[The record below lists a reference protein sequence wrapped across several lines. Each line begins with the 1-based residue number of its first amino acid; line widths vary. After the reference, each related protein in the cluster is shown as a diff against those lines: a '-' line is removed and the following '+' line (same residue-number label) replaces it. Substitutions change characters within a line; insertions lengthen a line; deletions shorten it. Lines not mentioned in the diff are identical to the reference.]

1 MPTILRKISVLVYQK
16 NQTICKLKS
25 NHVFFYKYLILLVFL
40 TLLSCCRTKTE
51 EIDLSSYF
59 AGLNGTAVF
68 YNANTGQSKIY
79 NKTLSYKQSSP
90 CSTFKIMSSYIG
102 LSEHKISMQDSL
114 RKWNRKTYWNP
125 QWNRDI
131 TFPQAFQASCVWYYR
146 RLIDEVGEK
155 RTKHYLQKFN
165 YGNMD
170 TSDWKGLLNSNTNI
184 PELRG
189 FWLESSLKIS
199 PVEQTR
205 VLAEIFKKNSPAAAD
220 LQNVMKI
227 QDSPVKIYGKT
238 GMGIKNDKVVDAWFV
253 GFYETADNKIFFAVR
268 LDDNDNNA
276 APGYRTRASQIA
288 RQIAVEIINSE
299 KIF

>member
-1 MPTILRKISVLVYQK
+1 MK
-16 NQTICKLKS
+16 
-25 NHVFFYKYLILLVFL
+25 KYLILLISL
-40 TLLSCCRTKTE
+40 TLLSCHRTKPE

-68 YNANTGQSKIY
+68 YNADTGQSKIY
-79 NKTLSYKQSSP
+79 NKALSLKQSSP

-114 RKWNRKTYWNP
+114 RKWNRNTYWNS

-131 TFPQAFQASCVWYYR
+131 TFPQAFQTSCVWYYR
-146 RLIDEVGEK
+146 RLIDEIGEK

-165 YGNMD
+165 YGNKD
-170 TSDWKGLLNSNTNI
+170 TSDWKGSLNTNETT
-184 PELRG
+184 PELTG

-205 VLAEIFKKNSPAAAD
+205 VLAEIFKKDTPVAAD
-220 LQNVMKI
+220 LQSIMKI

-238 GMGIKNDKVVDAWFV
+238 GMGVKNNKVADAWFI

-288 RQIAVEIINSE
+288 RQIAVEIINRE

>member
-1 MPTILRKISVLVYQK
+1 
-16 NQTICKLKS
+16 
-25 NHVFFYKYLILLVFL
+25 
-40 TLLSCCRTKTE
+40 
-51 EIDLSSYF
+51 
-59 AGLNGTAVF
+59 
-68 YNANTGQSKIY
+68 
-79 NKTLSYKQSSP
+79 
-90 CSTFKIMSSYIG
+90 
-102 LSEHKISMQDSL
+102 MQDSL
-114 RKWNRKTYWNP
+114 RKWNHKTYWNP

-146 RLIDEVGEK
+146 RLIDEVGEM

-205 VLAEIFKKNSPAAAD
+205 ILAEIFKKNSPAAAD
-220 LQNVMKI
+220 LQSVMKI

-238 GMGIKNDKVVDAWFV
+238 GMGVKNDKVVDAWFV

-268 LDDNDNNA
+268 LDDNDNNTGYSHNCSCGA
-276 APGYRTRASQIA
+276 WHNGDTVSAVFNFPGRKRTTGIFGDCIYRTPSQMEKEHIA
-288 RQIAVEIINSE
+288 QYRRWNCILYAAGAVCLLQVTQ
-299 KIF
+299 

>member
-1 MPTILRKISVLVYQK
+1 MK
-16 NQTICKLKS
+16 
-25 NHVFFYKYLILLVFL
+25 KYLILLVFL
-40 TLLSCCRTKTE
+40 TLLSCCQTKTE

-146 RLIDEVGEK
+146 RLINEVGEK

-220 LQNVMKI
+220 LQRVMKI

-238 GMGIKNDKVVDAWFV
+238 GMGVKNDKVVDAWFV

-288 RQIAVEIINSE
+288 RQIAVEIINRE

>member
-1 MPTILRKISVLVYQK
+1 MK
-16 NQTICKLKS
+16 
-25 NHVFFYKYLILLVFL
+25 KYLILLVFL

-79 NKTLSYKQSSP
+79 NKALSYKQSSP

-102 LSEHKISMQDSL
+102 LSEHKISMQDSSAQME
-114 RKWNRKTYWNP
+114 P
-125 QWNRDI
+125 QNLLESLMEPGHHL
-131 TFPQAFQASCVWYYR
+131 PQAFQASCVWYYR
-146 RLIDEVGEK
+146 RLINEVGEK

-189 FWLESSLKIS
+189 FWLN
-199 PVEQTR
+199 P
-205 VLAEIFKKNSPAAAD
+205 P
-220 LQNVMKI
+220 
-227 QDSPVKIYGKT
+227 
-238 GMGIKNDKVVDAWFV
+238 
-253 GFYETADNKIFFAVR
+253 
-268 LDDNDNNA
+268 
-276 APGYRTRASQIA
+276 
-288 RQIAVEIINSE
+288 
-299 KIF
+299 